1 MAAECEMCGKKIQ
14 KSNRIR
20 IDGAILEVCDDC
32 AKFGVPVE
40 SKKPVVVRQPS
51 REQVFV
57 PTRREIQHVVK
68 SAPRKPPV
76 KKDDIEN
83 LYLVEGFAEIIKEAR
98 EKLSWTQD
106 DLAKKIMEKKNVL
119 SNIERGAMSP
129 DVKTARKL
137 EKLLDIKLL
146 EEL

>member
-1 MAAECEMCGKKIQ
+1 MVAECEMCGKKIQ
-14 KSNRIR
+14 KSNKIR

-32 AKFGVPVE
+32 KKFGIPIE
-40 SKKPVVVRQPS
+40 PKKPVVVQQPS
-51 REQVFV
+51 KERVFI
-57 PTRREIQHVVK
+57 PTKREIQHVVRA
-68 SAPRKPPV
+68 APRKPPV

-83 LYLVEGFAEIIKEAR
+83 LYLVEGFPEIIKEAR

-119 SNIERGAMSP
+119 SNIERGTMSP
-129 DVKTARKL
+129 DIKTARKL